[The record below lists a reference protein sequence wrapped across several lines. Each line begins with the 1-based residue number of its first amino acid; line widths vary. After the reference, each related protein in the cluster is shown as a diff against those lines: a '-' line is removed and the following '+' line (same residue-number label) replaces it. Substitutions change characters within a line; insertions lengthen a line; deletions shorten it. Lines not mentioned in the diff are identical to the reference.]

1 MAYPGRV
8 DYHVHYY
15 LDGCASP
22 DMTLPVIDREA
33 RKMGL
38 EEIAVLKHYSAAL
51 PNGEQDW
58 VSWHVIKEDQFER
71 YLQEMKDYQPA
82 EGLKIFSGVETEL
95 VNDEGEINIPL
106 AKQDLIDSIALSVHY
121 IPKMAGVK
129 EDFLYHP
136 RAQAQLM
143 ETDDTAKKAM
153 KRWMEQVRDLGSAYF
168 IEQLVQGYVKAFE
181 KYPKVHQASHMYDG
195 LFPLRDYR
203 IPYEELGEKKIIE
216 RMEPLMEAMVR
227 YDVLWELLPEP
238 IGNENILKRANE
250 MGVRF
255 IASADGHSI
264 NGTWGRFPDHA
275 EAEALIDRLGL
286 NKGIIHWEK

>member
-1 MAYPGRV
+1 MARPGKV

-58 VSWHVIKEDQFER
+58 VSWHVIKEDQFQR
-71 YLQEMKDYQPA
+71 YLQEMKAYQPA

-95 VNDEGEINIPL
+95 VNDGGDINIPL
-106 AKQDLIDSIALSVHY
+106 EKQELIDSIALSVHY
-121 IPKMAGVK
+121 IPEMEGVK
-129 EDFLYHP
+129 EKFLYHP
-136 RAQAQLM
+136 RAQAPLM
-143 ETDDTAKKAM
+143 ETDETAKKAM
-153 KRWMEQVRDLGSAYF
+153 KTWMEQVRDLGSAYF
-168 IEQLVQGYVKAFE
+168 IEHLVRGYVKAFE
-181 KYPKVHQASHMYDG
+181 KYPKIHQASHMYDG

-216 RMEPLMEAMVR
+216 LMEPLMEAMVR

-238 IGNENILKRANE
+238 IGNENILHRANE

-264 NGTWGRFPDHA
+264 NGTWGRFPDHVQA
-275 EAEALIDRLGL
+275 EELIDSLGL
-286 NKGIIHWEK
+286 CKSIIHWEK